1 MKPNQIKDTKSKPSQ
16 TTENRNKINPER
28 KMAFESL
35 PPHIRENMT
44 EEEVQL
50 FLYAREW
57 PESMFKKFDE
67 FILAK

>member
-1 MKPNQIKDTKSKPSQ
+1 MTHHQPQKRV
-16 TTENRNKINPER
+16 ENPANNRDKVNPER

-44 EEEVQL
+44 PEEVEL
-50 FLYAREW
+50 FLRAREW

-67 FILAK
+67 FILPKAVC